1 MRQFLAGKM
10 GWKDRHHYQRHARQ
24 KRCWRQEFSKATI
37 YTREGLINS
46 SFVIP
51 AEAAIQQY
59 LITNNWI
66 PGLRYA
72 PPGMTA

>member
-1 MRQFLAGKM
+1 M
-10 GWKDRHHYQRHARQ
+10 GWKDRHHYQIHARQ
-24 KRCWRQEFSKATI
+24 KRRWRQEFSKATI

-51 AEAAIQQY
+51 VEAAIQQY